1 MASVERKYILGD
13 ISIRYG
19 SFTLSFVVNGTQR
32 EKAMWGVGGWL
43 MTWFY
48 EKIDSANRRA
58 TTEPDEPDP

>member
-1 MASVERKYILGD
+1 
-13 ISIRYG
+13 
-19 SFTLSFVVNGTQR
+19 
-32 EKAMWGVGGWL
+32 MWGVGGWL